1 MCQRE
6 GQTAGE
12 VQGTKDILERVKEVL
27 GDEFSKCL

>member
-12 VQGTKDILERVKEVL
+12 VQGTKKDILERVKKVL
-27 GDEFSKCL
+27 GK